1 MLYFII
7 MAQSRLNL
15 SIENKENLLL
25 IAKALSSEIRINI
38 LRMLKNYSMS
48 ISELA
53 EALSQPVSS
62 TALNVRILENAALVS
77 TKIIYTQKG
86 RTRLCRR
93 TYDNLEISTVAD
105 DICGDGHPHEIVK
118 KIKVSSFSAYEDIT
132 APCGMVSTANYIG
145 PVDDTD
151 IFFSPDRIK
160 AQLIWFTSGALEW
173 RITKHSVAMPLKEM
187 LISFEACSEAPCH
200 RNDHKSDITMWI
212 NDVEVG
218 TWTSPGDFG
227 ERRGQLNPPF
237 WPLNNTQYGIWTS
250 WRIDNKGT
258 FFNGRQISS
267 VTMQQLNISS
277 HPYISLKIGVK
288 KDAKN
293 VGGINLFGEKMGD
306 YPQDII
312 VKLRS

>member
-1 MLYFII
+1 M
-7 MAQSRLNL
+7 
-15 SIENKENLLL
+15 
-25 IAKALSSEIRINI
+25 
-38 LRMLKNYSMS
+38 
-48 ISELA
+48 
-53 EALSQPVSS
+53 SQPVSS
-62 TALNVRILENAALVS
+62 TALNVRIPENAALIS
-77 TKIIYTQKG
+77 TEIIYTQKG

-105 DICGDGHPHEIVK
+105 DLGGDGHPHEIVK

-173 RITKHSVAMPLKEM
+173 RITKHSVTMPLKEM
-187 LISFEACSEAPCH
+187 LISFEACSEVPCH

-237 WPLNNTQYGIWTS
+237 WPLNNNQYGIWTS
-250 WRIDNKGT
+250 WRIDDKGT

-267 VTMQQLNISS
+267 VTMQQLNIPS

>member
-15 SIENKENLLL
+15 SIENRENLLL

-38 LRMLKNYSMS
+38 LRILKNYSMS

-77 TKIIYTQKG
+77 TEIIYTQKG

-105 DICGDGHPHEIVK
+105 DLGGDGHPHEIVK

-160 AQLIWFTSGALEW
+160 AQLI
-173 RITKHSVAMPLKEM
+173 
-187 LISFEACSEAPCH
+187 
-200 RNDHKSDITMWI
+200 
-212 NDVEVG
+212 
-218 TWTSPGDFG
+218 
-227 ERRGQLNPPF
+227 
-237 WPLNNTQYGIWTS
+237 
-250 WRIDNKGT
+250 
-258 FFNGRQISS
+258 
-267 VTMQQLNISS
+267 
-277 HPYISLKIGVK
+277 
-288 KDAKN
+288 
-293 VGGINLFGEKMGD
+293 
-306 YPQDII
+306 
-312 VKLRS
+312 